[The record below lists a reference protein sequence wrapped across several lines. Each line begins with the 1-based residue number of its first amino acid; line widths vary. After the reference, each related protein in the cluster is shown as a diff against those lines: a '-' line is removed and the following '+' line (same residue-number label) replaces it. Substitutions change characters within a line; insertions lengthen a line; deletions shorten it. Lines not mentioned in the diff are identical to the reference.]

1 MASFMTADTIRTM
14 VKVIGAI
21 LLVTIVNGVFLTIM
35 PESPA
40 PEVAALSLAFVLLAI
55 FAGRAAV
62 IAGLA
67 VGTLELALVLPGDAF
82 AVSRGDDA
90 LALIVTLVTGA
101 VLAWHAGRQHRYV
114 AQLVHNLSTRSRTGG
129 DASAF
134 FQELS
139 HRISNDF
146 STLVALAAIRSRE
159 AAQEETREALGEIS
173 GRMIVLGR
181 VYRRLRMSETEH
193 RQTQAGTFL
202 RELCEDLQV
211 STLGLRPLSLELDAE
226 EISLPV
232 GHAVLLGLIANEL
245 LTNAVKHAFPDD
257 RKGVVSV
264 KLRPHPFRRD
274 TLEFTVSDDGVGFVQ
289 TNADGTHLGR
299 RLLSSLAAQLNGDIT
314 YARID
319 GRTVASLLFP
329 APGTA
334 LVRGTSDHSN
344 EQEGHSDAA

>member
-1 MASFMTADTIRTM
+1 MASVMTTDMIRTVVKM
-14 VKVIGAI
+14 VVAI
-21 LLVTIVNGVFLTIM
+21 VLVTIINGIFRTTM

-40 PEVAALSLAFVLLAI
+40 PEVATLSLAFVLLAI

-82 AVSRGDDA
+82 AVARGDDA
-90 LALIVTLVTGA
+90 LALIATFITGV
-101 VLAWHAGRQHRYV
+101 VLAWHTGRQDRYV
-114 AQLVHNLSTRSRTGG
+114 AQLARNLNSRRRTGD

-146 STLVALAAIRSRE
+146 SMLVALAAIRSRQ

-181 VYRRLRMSETEH
+181 VYRRLRMSDTEH
-193 RQTQAGTFL
+193 RQTQADTFL

-257 RKGVVSV
+257 RRGIVWVT
-264 KLRPHPFRRD
+264 LRPHPFRREM
-274 TLEFTVSDDGVGFVQ
+274 LEFTVSDDGVGFVQ
-289 TNADGTHLGR
+289 SNADGTHLGR

-329 APGTA
+329 APGGSHA
-334 LVRGTSDHSN
+334 QGASV
-344 EQEGHSDAA
+344 HSDQPTGLSNAA